1 MKIAVKKKLFA
12 YCLGICIIFA
22 LGSCSSTQRI
32 SVKQTQEQQ
41 EQETIIESNVKFKEL
56 SLNFY
61 NKGTL

>member
-1 MKIAVKKKLFA
+1 MKTAVKKKFFGYFVA
-12 YCLGICIIFA
+12 TCIIFA

-32 SVKQTQEQQ
+32 SVKQQQGQQ
-41 EQETIIESNVKFKEL
+41 EQETTIESNVKFKEL

>member
-1 MKIAVKKKLFA
+1 MKAEVKKKSFV
-12 YCLGICIIFA
+12 YCLCTCIIFA

-41 EQETIIESNVKFKEL
+41 EQETIIESNVNFKEL

-61 NKGTL
+61 NK